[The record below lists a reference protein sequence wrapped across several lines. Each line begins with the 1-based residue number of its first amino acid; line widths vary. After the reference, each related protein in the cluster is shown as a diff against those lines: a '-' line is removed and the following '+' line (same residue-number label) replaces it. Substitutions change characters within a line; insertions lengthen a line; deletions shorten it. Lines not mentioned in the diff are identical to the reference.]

1 MLENREYKAISYDK
15 DADTVYVTFSTGP
28 VVARTLEVLADWLPV
43 LMDVDAKGNPV
54 GLEIVGVRQLGLEYI
69 IQKLEQKTGNQEP
82 EHKPNPVEM
91 LRKLHMSGQSL
102 DPETAETYLA
112 EVYEDRWGF

>member
-1 MLENREYKAISYDK
+1 MLENREYKAE
-15 DADTVYVTFSTGP
+15 
-28 VVARTLEVLADWLPV
+28 R
-43 LMDVDAKGNPV
+43 
-54 GLEIVGVRQLGLEYI
+54 
-69 IQKLEQKTGNQEP
+69 KTGNQEP

-112 EVYEDRWGF
+112 EVYEDRKYWRGE